1 MAVTT
6 QDSTQIANGKAFPPK
21 MNPAADDGG
30 RVRVKAFS
38 FTQNGQGDAGSVAN
52 LAKMPG
58 GKVRI
63 LSSHVAFDAMGTGR
77 TLDLGHGGYS
87 DSDGNVVAA
96 DPDAFRADIA
106 VATAGTSTAQ
116 HQATVMDTPGGFTV
130 TAQINDGTVDDGKKL
145 TGFVL
150 YVVD

>member
-6 QDSTQIANGKAFPPK
+6 QDSAQIANGKAFPPV

-38 FTQNGQGDAGSVAN
+38 FTQSGAGDAGSVAN
-52 LAKMPG
+52 LAKLPG

-63 LSSHVAFDAMGTGR
+63 LTTHLAFDALGTGR
-77 TLDLGHGGYS
+77 TLDLGHGGYA
-87 DSDGNVVAA
+87 DGSGAPVAA
-96 DPDAFRADIA
+96 DRQAFRADIPA
-106 VATAGTSTAQ
+106 ATAGTDTAQ
-116 HQATVMDTPGGFTV
+116 YQDASLETPGGFV
-130 TAQINDGTVDDGKKL
+130 LTAQVNDGTVDDGKSL

>member
-21 MNPAADDGG
+21 INPAADDGG

-38 FTQNGQGDAGSVAN
+38 FAQSGQGDAGSIAN

-63 LSSHVAFDAMGTGR
+63 VQSHVAYDAMGTGR

-87 DSDGNVVAA
+87 DADGNAVAA
-96 DPDAFRADIA
+96 EPDAFLADVA
-106 VATAGTSTAQ
+106 VATAGQSTVQYQDASLE
-116 HQATVMDTPGGFTV
+116 TPGGFV
-130 TAQINDGTVDDGKKL
+130 LTAQINDGTFDDGKAL

>member
-6 QDSTQIANGKAFPPK
+6 QDSTQIANVKAFPPK

-30 RVRVKAFS
+30 RVRVKAFA
-38 FTQNGQGDAGSVAN
+38 FTQSGAGDAGSIAN

-63 LSSHVAFDAMGTGR
+63 LTTHLAHDTMGTGR

-87 DSDGNVVAA
+87 DSDGSVVAA
-96 DPDAFRADIA
+96 DPDAFNANVA
-106 VATAGTSTAQ
+106 VATAGVSTAQ
-116 HQATVMDTPGGFTV
+116 YQDATMVTPGGFTL
-130 TAQINDGTVDDGKKL
+130 TAQINDGTFDDAKSL